1 MWASVRR
8 EVRISLPAEQVWKV
22 IGDPSRVAEWFG
34 GIDSA
39 TVDGSSRTI
48 MTGAGIAML
57 EEILTND
64 SLQKRFQ
71 YRIASPL
78 FREHLSTIDV
88 FDLGDDTTLVSYSA
102 DADPASMALV
112 IAGAAGAGL
121 NNLRRVLEAEA

>member
-1 MWASVRR
+1 MRASVRR

>member
-1 MWASVRR
+1 MRASVRR
-8 EVRISLPAEQVWKV
+8 EVRSSLPAEQVWKV